1 MSFTP
6 EFLDELRH
14 RLPVS
19 QVVGRHVQ
27 LKRQG
32 REFIGLS
39 PFNKERSPSF
49 TVNDQ
54 KQFYHCFSSGKHGDI
69 ISFVMDV
76 EGLSF
81 PEAVEALAGQA
92 GLEVPK
98 PTREQAERAER
109 AKTLHDVCEAACA
122 FFQRS
127 LSGPEGRQAREYIE
141 GRGLD
146 AAAVEQFRLGY
157 APSDRQALR
166 RTLTDQGYTDDLMVE
181 AGLVKRSDYGDRDP
195 FSFFSDR
202 LLFPVSDRRGRVV
215 AFGGRLLNG
224 DGPKYLNSPDTPLFH
239 KSKLLYHMDGARSA
253 SAKGHTVIVVE
264 GYMDVIALVRAGF
277 GGAVAP
283 LGTALTE
290 DQVAEAWRIAGTG
303 GAAPIL
309 CFDGDNAGQR
319 AAFRAVERVLP
330 HLAPD
335 KTVRFATMP
344 PGEDPDS
351 LLKAGGKQQLLT
363 CLDGAES
370 LVDKVWQLEI
380 AERRL
385 STPESWAGLR
395 AAIDKRVNSIAH
407 EDLRSFYRQEL
418 QSRLKDANYQQRQS
432 QRSGGRG
439 SYSGGGRFEPAI
451 KPKRVAA
458 TTPLGL
464 RLVLKTVVN
473 HPALIDDYHDE
484 LCALPFADPAFASF
498 RDTLIDAWS
507 ADHEIDAERLNQAIQ
522 EAGLIDVLQRLQSGQ
537 GIEFVAFARAD
548 ASLRTAKAGLKETL
562 ASLHAQSVA
571 SELGQ
576 AARVLANGGGDGRP
590 GDLDRW
596 HSLNQEVVNA
606 KSAAAHHAE
615 TAVSDPES

>member
-92 GLEVPK
+92 GLDVPK

-109 AKTLHDVCEAACA
+109 AKTLHDVCEAACQ

-127 LSGPEGRQAREYIE
+127 LAGPEGRQAREYIE

-146 AAAVEQFRLGY
+146 AAAVVQFRLGY

-166 RTLTDQGYTDDLMVE
+166 KTLAGQGYSDDLMVE
-181 AGLVKRSDYGDRDP
+181 AGLIKRSDYGDRDP

-202 LLFPVSDRRGRVV
+202 LLFPVADRRGRVV

-351 LLKAGGKQQLLT
+351 LLKSGGKQQLMA
-363 CLDGAES
+363 CLEAAES

-380 AERRL
+380 AERSL
-385 STPESWAGLR
+385 NTPESWAGLR
-395 AAIDKRVNSIAH
+395 AAIDRRVGAIAH
-407 EDLRSFYRQEL
+407 EDLRGFYRQEL
-418 QSRLKDANYQQRQS
+418 QGRLRDANYQQRQS
-432 QRSGGRG
+432 QRPKQQR
-439 SYSGGGRFEPAI
+439 GGRFEPAV
-451 KPKRVAA
+451 KPKRMAA
-458 TTPLGL
+458 ATPLGL
-464 RLVLKTVVN
+464 RLVLKTVMN
-473 HPALIDDYHDE
+473 HPPLIDTYHDE
-484 LCALPFADPAFASF
+484 VCELPFADPEFAAL
-498 RDTLIDAWS
+498 RDLIIDVWS
-507 ADHEIDAERLNQAIQ
+507 GDHEIDGEALQQAATS
-522 EAGLIDVLQRLQSGQ
+522 AGLAGALGRLASGQ
-537 GIEFVAFARAD
+537 GIEFVAFARPGTPL
-548 ASLRTAKAGLKETL
+548 STAKAGLRETL

-571 SELGQ
+571 SELGE
-576 AARVLANGGGDGRP
+576 AARALAGDAAKDSEPTEG
-590 GDLDRW
+590 LDRW
-596 HSLNQEVVNA
+596 QSLNQAMVDA
-606 KSAAAHHAE
+606 KTVLVGSSQGSNQDA
-615 TAVSDPES
+615 DG